1 MLSVTSRGVF
11 RFFFFSP
18 RHVGWFKNIPCLVSC
33 GVSWSPLCLA
43 SSLACARRPVRAER
57 PARPRGAPG
66 RGARGTLP
74 WVLGAGRGRRLQ
86 GGRVSVGSL
95 TSLEPGGQDLGS
107 GAPSGCAT
115 LGRTP
120 PPLGLGFLVCNA
132 RGLKEGERSGFI
144 QQLRRL
150 RLKRDWSLRKGSR
163 TPGFSMLT
171 APPSSFP
178 FQSSSRGGT
187 PGSQRPGISRGCFL
201 SALRHPGAEREGR
214 WRSTGRGGGRPGRS
228 RSHRTGSAQG
238 PCAELWSFHL
248 PTG

>member
-1 MLSVTSRGVF
+1 MLPLSLESFFEMLSVTSRGGF

-33 GVSWSPLCLA
+33 GGSWSPLCLA

-150 RLKRDWSLRKGSR
+150 RLKRDSV
-163 TPGFSMLT
+163 P
-171 APPSSFP
+171 
-178 FQSSSRGGT
+178 
-187 PGSQRPGISRGCFL
+187 
-201 SALRHPGAEREGR
+201 AERKPDSGLLHAHCASVQFSLPVIFPR
-214 WRSTGRGGGRPGRS
+214 RDPG
-228 RSHRTGSAQG
+228 
-238 PCAELWSFHL
+238 L
-248 PTG
+248 PTPRHLTGLLPERAPAPRG